1 MYINRSVPVVRHI
14 LTSRNSI
21 GYIDQRND
29 ISRENLSNAQF
40 ASGFGRYGT
49 FFEQIR
55 RHRIWGRSSVSSGY
69 RTTCNAES
77 FHSKGMCGMEK
88 FAAAKYYDFLE
99 IENPDFV
106 LRGTSSQC
114 RCSKQYDIPDAHEYG
129 TILECIISENY
140 FRTHW

>member
-1 MYINRSVPVVRHI
+1 MKIILLLSLVTRCISIDRFPWYDTALPLETRLDTLINEM
-14 LTSRNSI
+14 TF
-21 GYIDQRND
+21 QEK
-29 ISRENLSNAQF
+29 ISQTLS
-40 ASGFGRYGT
+40 S
-49 FFEQIR
+49 
-55 RHRIWGRSSVSSGY
+55 HLVSDY

-106 LRGTSSQC
+106 SRGTSSQC